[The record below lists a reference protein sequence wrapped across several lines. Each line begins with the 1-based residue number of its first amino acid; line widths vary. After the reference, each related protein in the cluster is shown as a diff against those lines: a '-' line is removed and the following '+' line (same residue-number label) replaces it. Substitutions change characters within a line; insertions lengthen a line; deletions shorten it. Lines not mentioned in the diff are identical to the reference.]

1 MTRSIPAIV
10 SLLLVLLAPIA
21 LHTVGVLAGI
31 LMQLAA
37 IALVWI
43 SVMISDEENRVERMC
58 DEMRRMARGE
68 VVR

>member
-1 MTRSIPAIV
+1 MTRGVPALAA
-10 SLLLVLLAPIA
+10 LLLVMSAPMA

-43 SVMISDEENRVERMC
+43 SVMIADEENRQDRLM
-58 DEMRRMARGE
+58 DEMRALARGE
-68 VVR
+68 LVR

>member
-43 SVMISDEENRVERMC
+43 SVMIADEENRVERMC

-68 VVR
+68 VVK

>member
-10 SLLLVLLAPIA
+10 ALLLVLLAPIA

-43 SVMISDEENRVERMC
+43 SVMIADEENRVERMC

-68 VVR
+68 VVK

>member
-1 MTRSIPAIV
+1 MTRSIPAV
-10 SLLLVLLAPIA
+10 AALLLVLLAPIA

>member
-1 MTRSIPAIV
+1 MTRSIPAV
-10 SLLLVLLAPIA
+10 AALLLVLLAPIA

-37 IALVWI
+37 ITLIWI

-68 VVR
+68 VVK

>member
-10 SLLLVLLAPIA
+10 ALLLVLLAPIA

-68 VVR
+68 VVK

>member
-1 MTRSIPAIV
+1 MTRGIPAFAA
-10 SLLLVLLAPIA
+10 LLLVLLAPIA
-21 LHTVGVLAGI
+21 LHTVGVIAGV

-43 SVMISDEENRVERMC
+43 SVRIADEENRVERIKN
-58 DEMRRMARGE
+58 EMRALARGE

>member
-1 MTRSIPAIV
+1 MTRSIPAV
-10 SLLLVLLAPIA
+10 AALLLVLLAPIA

-37 IALVWI
+37 ITLIWI

>member
-68 VVR
+68 VVK